1 MSGGKTGKRGTGNHL
16 SDSDRM
22 CPRRRPRTP
31 GHGEDPRPLATP
43 IQPLALVPAVLLVR
57 HAQASFGAADYDVLS
72 ARGIEQSQAL
82 ERELLRRGTCL
93 DRVVTGTL
101 RRQRDTVASLAA
113 TARKPGLV
121 DARWDEYSAD
131 DILGTYS
138 DSPVRLSTPRAPRIT
153 TSEFQQILDRALL
166 GWIASG
172 EQRAGAESWRA
183 FCDRANA
190 ALDELLDMLGQGET
204 ALACTSGGVLA
215 AICVRLLNLGG
226 TAFVPFNRVAV
237 NTGITKVVRGRRGS
251 TLISFNE
258 HGHLE
263 LPGGSLLTYR

>member
-1 MSGGKTGKRGTGNHL
+1 M
-16 SDSDRM
+16 
-22 CPRRRPRTP
+22 
-31 GHGEDPRPLATP
+31 
-43 IQPLALVPAVLLVR
+43 PAVLLVR

-82 ERELLRRGTCL
+82 ETELRRRGTCL
-93 DRVVTGTL
+93 TRVVTGSL

-113 TARKPGLV
+113 TARAPALV

-131 DILGTYS
+131 DVLGAYS
-138 DSPVRLSTPRAPRIT
+138 DSPVRLNSPRASGMT
-153 TSEFQQILDRALL
+153 TGEFQHILDQALF
-166 GWIASG
+166 GWIAAE
-172 EQRAGAESWRA
+172 EQRGGGESWRA

-190 ALDELLDMLGQGET
+190 ALDELLDALGQGET
-204 ALACTSGGVLA
+204 ALVCTSGGVLA
-215 AICVRLLNLGG
+215 AVCVRLLNTGG
-226 TAFVPFNRVAV
+226 AAFVPFNRVAV
-237 NTGITKVVRGRRGS
+237 NTGITKVVRGRRGT

>member
-1 MSGGKTGKRGTGNHL
+1 MPT
-16 SDSDRM
+16 
-22 CPRRRPRTP
+22 
-31 GHGEDPRPLATP
+31 A
-43 IQPLALVPAVLLVR
+43 LLVR

-82 ERELLRRGTCL
+82 EGEIRRRGISL
-93 DRVVTGTL
+93 DWVVTGTL
-101 RRQRDTVASLAA
+101 RRQRDTVAALAA

-131 DILGTYS
+131 DILDAYS
-138 DSPVRLSTPRAPRIT
+138 DSPVRLSAPRAPGMT
-153 TSEFQQILDRALL
+153 TGEFQRILDQALF

-172 EQRAGAESWRA
+172 RQRAGGESWRA

-190 ALDELLDMLGQGET
+190 ALDELLDTLGHGET

-215 AICVRLLNLGG
+215 AICVRLLNLDG

-237 NTGITKVVRGRRGS
+237 NTGITKIVRGRRGS

>member
-1 MSGGKTGKRGTGNHL
+1 
-16 SDSDRM
+16 
-22 CPRRRPRTP
+22 
-31 GHGEDPRPLATP
+31 
-43 IQPLALVPAVLLVR
+43 VPTALLVR

-82 ERELLRRGTCL
+82 EGELRRRGISL

-113 TARKPGLV
+113 TARNPGLV

-131 DILGTYS
+131 DILGSYS
-138 DSPVRLSTPRAPRIT
+138 DNPVRLSTPHAPGMT
-153 TSEFQQILDRALL
+153 TGEFQQILDRALYE
-166 GWIASG
+166 WIASG
-172 EQRAGAESWRA
+172 RQRADGESWRA

-190 ALDELLDMLGQGET
+190 ALDELLDALRQGET
-204 ALACTSGGVLA
+204 ALVCTSGGVLA
-215 AICVRLLNLGG
+215 AICVRLLSLDGA
-226 TAFVPFNRVAV
+226 AFVPFNRVAV

-251 TLISFNE
+251 SLISFNE

>member
-1 MSGGKTGKRGTGNHL
+1 
-16 SDSDRM
+16 
-22 CPRRRPRTP
+22 
-31 GHGEDPRPLATP
+31 
-43 IQPLALVPAVLLVR
+43 VPTALLVR

-72 ARGIEQSQAL
+72 ACGIEQSQAL
-82 ERELLRRGTCL
+82 ERELLRRGISL
-93 DRVVTGTL
+93 DWVVTGTL
-101 RRQRDTVASLAA
+101 RRQRDTVAALAA

-131 DILGTYS
+131 DVLGAYS
-138 DSPVRLSTPRAPRIT
+138 DSPARLSTPGASGMT
-153 TSEFQQILDRALL
+153 TAEFQQILDQALF

-172 EQRAGAESWRA
+172 EHRAGGESWRA

-190 ALDELLDMLGQGET
+190 ALDELLDMLGHGET
-204 ALACTSGGVLA
+204 ALVCTSGGVLA

-226 TAFVPFNRVAV
+226 AAFVPFNRVAV
-237 NTGITKVVRGRRGS
+237 NTGITKVIRGRRGT

>member
-1 MSGGKTGKRGTGNHL
+1 MRCEGL
-16 SDSDRM
+16 
-22 CPRRRPRTP
+22 
-31 GHGEDPRPLATP
+31 EPLPAP
-43 IQPLALVPAVLLVR
+43 IQPFALVPTVLLVR

-82 ERELLRRGTCL
+82 ERELLRRGIYL
-93 DRVVTGTL
+93 NRVVTGTL

-131 DILGTYS
+131 DVLGAYS
-138 DSPVRLSTPRAPRIT
+138 DSPVRLSTPHAPRIT
-153 TSEFQQILDRALL
+153 TNEFQEILDQALF
-166 GWIASG
+166 GWIASEG
-172 EQRAGAESWRA
+172 PRAGGESWRA

-204 ALACTSGGVLA
+204 ALVCTSGGVLA
-215 AICVRLLNLGG
+215 AICVRLLSLGG
-226 TAFVPFNRVAV
+226 AAFVPFNRVAV
-237 NTGITKVVRGRRGS
+237 NTGITKVIRGRRGS
-251 TLISFNE
+251 SLVSFNE

>member
-1 MSGGKTGKRGTGNHL
+1 MH
-16 SDSDRM
+16 D
-22 CPRRRPRTP
+22 
-31 GHGEDPRPLATP
+31 EDPGPLPTPVRPF
-43 IQPLALVPAVLLVR
+43 ALVPTALLVR

-72 ARGIEQSQAL
+72 PLGIEQSQAL
-82 ERELLRRGTCL
+82 ERELLRRGIFL

-101 RRQRDTVASLAA
+101 RRQRDTVAPLTA

-131 DILGTYS
+131 DILGAHS
-138 DSPVRLSTPRAPRIT
+138 DSPVRLSDPHAPRMT
-153 TSEFQQILDRALL
+153 TGEFQQILDQALS
-166 GWIASG
+166 GWIASR
-172 EQRAGAESWRA
+172 EQRAGGESWHA
-183 FCDRANA
+183 FSDRANA
-190 ALDELLDMLGQGET
+190 ALDELLETLGHGET
-204 ALACTSGGVLA
+204 ALVCTSGGVLA

-226 TAFVPFNRVAV
+226 AAFVPFNRVAV

-251 TLISFNE
+251 SLISFNE